1 VKVKVLAYGVKNAI
15 KKAASQSDEAAEAFV
30 RGMIHEAEKV
40 MTESQLQVPVSME
53 KGKPGGNLRDSR
65 FVDHKTNRGGAVST
79 LGYRAEYAIYV
90 HEIAHYRH
98 TVGKYRYLI
107 DPLNAAIPGM
117 ADRVAAEVAKATG
130 K

>member
-1 VKVKVLAYGVKNAI
+1 VKVLAYGVKNAV
-15 KKAASQSDEAAEAFV
+15 KESLRKSDAAADAFV

-40 MTESQLQVPVSME
+40 MTESQRQVPVSMI

-65 FVDHKTNRGGAVST
+65 FVEHKTSRQGAVST

-90 HEIAHYRH
+90 HEIAHYKH

-107 DPLNAAIPGM
+107 DPLDEATPGM
-117 ADRVAAEVAKATG
+117 QDRVAAEVAKETG